1 MEIINAQTG
10 SFATSE
16 KQVMKKFQDVL
27 AEEMTVT
34 LRTTAFVQLQT
45 LQQIQPHQQVR
56 HRCQRLLSQRLSQ
69 LMSRRLFQL
78 SSRRLCRLMSLH
90 LCKQLSLHL
99 CQLLNRRQPHSS
111 PSLSWNGRYLALITQ
126 RRQRRLAVIADR
138 LTGRL
143 HPLPARLLLP
153 WHRGASELP
162 RAQHDPGRGRHQ
174 RGGLPVR
181 GRLRARRGGRVHRVR
196 GG

>member
-1 MEIINAQTG
+1 MNAKETVMEIINAQTG

-34 LRTTAFVQLQT
+34 LRTTAFDQPQT

-78 SSRRLCRLMSLH
+78 SSRRLCRPMSLRRY
-90 LCKQLSLHL
+90 QLLLSRRL
-99 CQLLNRRQPHSS
+99 CQRM
-111 PSLSWNGRYLALITQ
+111 SL
-126 RRQRRLAVIADR
+126 RLCLR
-138 LTGRL
+138 
-143 HPLPARLLLP
+143 LPAQQLDRQFRLY
-153 WHRGASELP
+153 R
-162 RAQHDPGRGRHQ
+162 RM
-174 RGGLPVR
+174 PVTYQKSNLSS
-181 GRLRARRGGRVHRVR
+181 GTQETCL
-196 GG
+196 